1 VIGVLCAKT
10 KATMGVRRAVRRCG
24 MPVVWIMVDDLGE
37 GRGRVRQVLWND
49 RVDELGG
56 EGVGVGVRYLGWGM
70 EKEMV
75 LMWKGELREPGLVKE
90 EGFE

>member
-1 VIGVLCAKT
+1 
-10 KATMGVRRAVRRCG
+10 

>member
-1 VIGVLCAKT
+1 
-10 KATMGVRRAVRRCG
+10 

-37 GRGRVRQVLWND
+37 GRGRVRQVVWND
-49 RVDELGG
+49 KVDKLGG

-75 LMWKGELREPGLVKE
+75 LMWKGELWEPGLVKE
-90 EGFE
+90 EGLE

>member
-1 VIGVLCAKT
+1 
-10 KATMGVRRAVRRCG
+10 

-37 GRGRVRQVLWND
+37 GTGRVRQVLWND

-75 LMWKGELREPGLVKE
+75 LMWKGELWEPGLVKE
-90 EGFE
+90 EGLE

>member
-1 VIGVLCAKT
+1 
-10 KATMGVRRAVRRCG
+10 
-24 MPVVWIMVDDLGE
+24 MPVVWVMIEDLGE

-56 EGVGVGVRYLGWGM
+56 EGVGVGVRYLGGGV

-75 LMWKGELREPGLVKE
+75 LMWKGELWEPGLVKE
-90 EGFE
+90 EGLS